1 MTTYDLII
9 IGGGPAGVAAGVY
22 AARKKIKS
30 AIVADS
36 FGGQST
42 VSADIQNWIGVPSIS
57 GFDFAQSLE
66 KHLRSQKGIEI
77 VVNGANK
84 LEKTADGLKVTLR
97 DGRELLTKTVFLA
110 TGAKR
115 RKLNI
120 PGEKDFDGKG
130 VAYCSICDAPLFQN
144 QAVAVVG
151 GGNAGLEAVLDLVP
165 YASEIYLLHRH
176 PELKGDKITQDKIRE
191 IEKLK
196 LILSTEPL
204 EILGDKLVTG
214 LRYKDLVTG
223 SEKELKVSG
232 VFVEI
237 GHLPASDLVNNLVD
251 LNMHGQVKV
260 DPLTQRT
267 SHPQIW
273 AAGDVTD
280 GRYQQNNISM
290 GDAVK
295 AVLNIQEFLRGR
307 K

>member
-1 MTTYDLII
+1 MIYDLVI

-30 AIVADS
+30 AIVAET

-42 VSADIQNWIGVPSIS
+42 VSADIQNWIGTQSIS
-57 GFDFAQSLE
+57 GFDLAQNLE
-66 KHLRSQKGIEI
+66 KHLRGQQDIEI
-77 VVNGANK
+77 ISAAAATK
-84 LEKTADGLKVTLR
+84 LEAAGEDLKVFLR
-97 DGRELLTKTVFLA
+97 DGRELLTRTVFLA

-115 RKLNI
+115 RKLGI
-120 PGEKDFDGKG
+120 PGEKELDGKG
-130 VAYCSICDAPLFQN
+130 VAYCSICDAPLFQG

-151 GGNAGLEAVLDLVP
+151 GGNAGLEAVLDLEP

-176 PELKGDKITQDKIRE
+176 SELKGDKVTQDKISN

-196 LILSTEPL
+196 IILSAEPTA
-204 EILGDKLVTG
+204 IIGDKLVSE
-214 LRYKDLVTG
+214 LRYKDLRDG
-223 SEKELKVSG
+223 SEKELKVGG

-237 GHLPASDLVNNLVD
+237 GHLPASDLVNGLAD
-251 LNMHGQVKV
+251 LNSHSQVKI
-260 DPLTQRT
+260 DPWTQRT
-267 SHPQIW
+267 SHPRIW

-280 GRYQQNNISM
+280 GRYQQNNISA

-307 K
+307 